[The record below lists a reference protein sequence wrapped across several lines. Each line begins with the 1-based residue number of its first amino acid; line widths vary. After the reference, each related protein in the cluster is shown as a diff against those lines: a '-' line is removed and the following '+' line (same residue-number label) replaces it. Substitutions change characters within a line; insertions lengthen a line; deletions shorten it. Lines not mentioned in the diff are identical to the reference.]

1 MKKLSKTVIT
11 WFERCKHET
20 FVSREK
26 YPYFKAEDDRWK
38 NSVRHNLSMNP
49 HFRKGSKA
57 KHGSGHLWVL
67 ADYDTEADEAGKQS
81 EPNVQPVQQIN
92 QDLIPTVIS
101 QGPSPIETQMVW
113 EEDSENLIWVVWLMF
128 KISIA
133 GLRAKTRWRVSSRC
147 PVNFGPKW
155 SSPFGGSGTQTS
167 KNGK

>member
-1 MKKLSKTVIT
+1 MHSVMKHPFKKVFLWTKCLGH
-11 WFERCKHET
+11 FC
-20 FVSREK
+20 FGREN

-92 QDLIPTVIS
+92 PQDLIPTVIS
-101 QGPSPIETQMVW
+101 QGPSPIETQMV
-113 EEDSENLIWVVWLMF
+113 
-128 KISIA
+128 
-133 GLRAKTRWRVSSRC
+133 
-147 PVNFGPKW
+147 
-155 SSPFGGSGTQTS
+155 
-167 KNGK
+167 